1 MTKKLL
7 VVAVVVISAYFT
19 GEKMIEVL
27 QFLFATE
34 KDKLLY
40 LNRESL
46 IKELVDEYNF
56 SEDEIRQAIEWFS
69 PIATE
74 QEFLSINPDSFRGV
88 SDWEEQHLP
97 KDIIK
102 QILTLEQTNK
112 INLVEREI
120 LFDRL
125 GELCLDWQIDLE
137 EVQEILDGLIYHIQN
152 YKQNNT
158 IDFDLPASKLLWAGN
173 NTVH

>member
-1 MTKKLL
+1 
-7 VVAVVVISAYFT
+7 
-19 GEKMIEVL
+19 MIEVL

-34 KDKLLY
+34 KDKQLY
-40 LNRESL
+40 SNQENL
-46 IKELVDEYNF
+46 IKELVDDYNF
-56 SEDEIRQAIEWFS
+56 SEEEIRQAIEWFS
-69 PIATE
+69 PIAGE
-74 QEFLSINPDSFRGV
+74 QQFLLINPDAFRGV

-102 QILTLEQTNK
+102 QILNLEQTNK

-125 GELCLDWQIDLE
+125 GELCLDWQIDSE
-137 EVQEILDGLIYHIQN
+137 DAQEILDGLIYHIQN
-152 YKQNNT
+152 YKQNT
-158 IDFDLPASKLLWAGN
+158 IEFDLPASKLMWAGN